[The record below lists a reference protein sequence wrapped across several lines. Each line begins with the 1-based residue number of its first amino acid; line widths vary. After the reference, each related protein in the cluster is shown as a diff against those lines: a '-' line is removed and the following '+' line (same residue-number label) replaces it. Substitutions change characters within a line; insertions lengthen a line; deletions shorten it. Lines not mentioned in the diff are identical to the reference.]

1 MRATEFITEKK
12 KRRKKTRAAY
22 SGPGGWYGY
31 YYGHSGES
39 EAGVDGGGGESVAED
54 LEQKY
59 LWHGSKQPI
68 EFLEPRQSVDT
79 GGAAGSNQNAI
90 YATSDPKVAIA
101 MGLTTPGS
109 DTGMF
114 PNDPQM
120 VLFSGKIRKGENVYL
135 HKLPMNGPDG
145 EPQFV
150 QGGNS
155 REFHSVP
162 GVKGIK
168 PLEIKAVPVDKY
180 LNLIR
185 RATPQDL
192 ELRKK
197 YIKQS
202 VAENFADESN
212 VIFLSDTAAIVGQ
225 EHGKKLKLLP
235 DEVEKI
241 KGIANQHG
249 AWYEGNGMDQE
260 LTKGIID
267 DYQGSWDDDLLSPAV
282 KGYPAP
288 FLYVLFSNIKEN
300 DTVKGKIG
308 SDPDSSIFDRIL
320 NTQPSTNYFPDR
332 TFDADTLEKFL
343 RAVSEGPYDFVQ
355 MSQAPA
361 TEQNVAKFFKLGER
375 LMWPD
380 NWEEYPNRAGRVAKS
395 VNDLRDK
402 FLASRKRGVYVAGSD
417 HLKAVQQFLDQTLSE
432 NFADGRVKGKSRP
445 GRVKRAGAS
454 CKGSVTSLRQKAKK
468 SGGERGRMYHW
479 CANMKSGR
487 QK

>member
-1 MRATEFITEKK
+1 MRAYQFITERK
-12 KRRKKTRAAY
+12 KRRKRSRGAF

-31 YYGHSGES
+31 YYGHSGEAES
-39 EAGVDGGGGESVAED
+39 GGDGGGGESV
-54 LEQKY
+54 
-59 LWHGSKQPI
+59 
-68 EFLEPRQSVDT
+68 R
-79 GGAAGSNQNAI
+79 
-90 YATSDPKVAIA
+90 
-101 MGLTTPGS
+101 
-109 DTGMF
+109 
-114 PNDPQM
+114 
-120 VLFSGKIRKGENVYL
+120 EN
-135 HKLPMNGPDG
+135 
-145 EPQFV
+145 
-150 QGGNS
+150 S
-155 REFHSVP
+155 S
-162 GVKGIK
+162 
-168 PLEIKAVPVDKY
+168 
-180 LNLIR
+180 
-185 RATPQDL
+185 
-192 ELRKK
+192 
-197 YIKQS
+197 
-202 VAENFADESN
+202 DESN

-235 DEVEKI
+235 DEVKKI
-241 KGIANQHG
+241 KAIANQHG
-249 AWYEGNGMDQE
+249 AWYEGNGMDRE

-267 DYQGSWDDDLLSPAV
+267 NYQGSWDDDLLSPAV
-282 KGYPAP
+282 KGYPAA

-308 SDPDSSIFDRIL
+308 SDPDSTIFDRIL
-320 NTQPSTNYFPDR
+320 DTQPSTNYFPDR

-402 FLASRKRGVYVAGSD
+402 FLASRKRGVYVTGSD
-417 HLKAVQQFLDQTLSE
+417 HLIAVQKFLNQRTQDLAE
-432 NFADGRVKGKSRP
+432 NFADGRVKGRSRP

-454 CKGSVTSLRQKAKK
+454 CKGSVTSLRARAKK

-487 QK
+487 KK